1 MISVCIAT
9 YNGEKYVCEQL
20 ESILKQIGNDDE
32 VIISDDGSTDETLN
46 IIKGFIEKEQKT
58 IKLIEGPRKGV
69 IKNFE
74 NAIKNAQGDIIFLS
88 DQDDIWE
95 DNKVETMVDA
105 FRKSNDYYVVVHDAT
120 VVDSNGEKIMDSFFA
135 TRNSKKGL
143 IKNLIKNSYIGCCMA
158 FKCEIKEKILPFPDG
173 IEMHDW
179 WIGLVSEM
187 KYKSYFIDEKLIR
200 YRRHGD
206 NVSSLHHHP
215 LKKMLGNRLT
225 FIKELVKL

>member
-69 IKNFE
+69 
-74 NAIKNAQGDIIFLS
+74 
-88 DQDDIWE
+88 
-95 DNKVETMVDA
+95 
-105 FRKSNDYYVVVHDAT
+105 
-120 VVDSNGEKIMDSFFA
+120 
-135 TRNSKKGL
+135 